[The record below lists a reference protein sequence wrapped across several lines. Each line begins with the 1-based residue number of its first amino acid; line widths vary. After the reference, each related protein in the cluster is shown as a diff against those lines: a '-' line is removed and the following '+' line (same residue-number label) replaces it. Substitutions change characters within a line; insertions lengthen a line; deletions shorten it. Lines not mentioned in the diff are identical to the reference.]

1 MKPLTPRDIDLL
13 GDVVHTT
20 DDWLRQGF
28 GDERWLMPMDVGGT
42 NASHHSYTLHKLAAR
57 GLIDMKKYGGK
68 RAKGSCRYWANG
80 AGRKWLRENT
90 EFYQK
95 RARAEAHMRKLEEGD
110 K

>member
-1 MKPLTPRDIDLL
+1 
-13 GDVVHTT
+13 
-20 DDWLRQGF
+20 
-28 GDERWLMPMDVGGT
+28 
-42 NASHHSYTLHKLAAR
+42 
-57 GLIDMKKYGGK
+57 MKKYGGK